1 MRVFDRWI
9 IYFCDLKLAPKRL
22 ISGFWSLKPFSKYFY
37 ENSSRMSVKLKLT
50 PFAIV
55 WAVSPQKNKL
65 YWTILPAKK
74 IKAGGRSWTS
84 SIKRLDKA
92 RSLFFLWPI

>member
-1 MRVFDRWI
+1 
-9 IYFCDLKLAPKRL
+9 
-22 ISGFWSLKPFSKYFY
+22 
-37 ENSSRMSVKLKLT
+37 MSEKLKLT

-74 IKAGGRSWTS
+74 IKAGGRS
-84 SIKRLDKA
+84 
-92 RSLFFLWPI
+92 